1 MSLTSAAVIATGGDS
16 VEDIDGYRIHKFT
29 TTGSSSFVVTR
40 GGPVE
45 VLVVAGGGGG
55 GGIFTS
61 FAPGGGG
68 GAGELIYRKNYSI
81 SGVVF
86 ITVGDGGFGGSN
98 NAPIFQNST
107 NGQNSIFGDLIA
119 IGGGRGGGD
128 SNGGGGGSGGGG
140 SRGWLGGASIAV
152 TGFGNAGGKSIGD
165 RATGTAN
172 GGGGGGAG
180 GQGLDSYNN
189 SIKTPGGGGLSYNIS
204 GISKTYAT
212 GGRGGQRDG
221 SPSASATVPMN
232 TGDGGNGASTNRSI
246 IWGSEVAPSGSN
258 GGSGIVIVRYPIGM
272 VWTGKETIPREIF
285 KYNYPLDS
293 ATSVVGAYSFRKLIG
308 SYQGPMIRL
317 IRQSD
322 LTNMDFVGDNF
333 GNLSNVQTGLSASTW
348 IGGSS
353 ANVSIWYDQSSAVN
367 HAPYTSDNSYGLPP
381 PFSLTDGIYFQN
393 QNFTTSTT
401 YYYGLKL
408 GTAKTIQACLC
419 NFNLKSGKTNDTA
432 WNSLVAASVDNAGV
446 RLFGTPGSL
455 QIGDRN
461 DLLTTGC
468 YTIFDG
474 VYNSPTSGNFFI
486 NSFDVPHKM
495 FANRT
500 VEPYTRGAMLYIGTA
515 NPSNSDTLKRRS
527 FYGYMSELVLFS
539 GSVNS
544 STALTYMV

>member
-1 MSLTSAAVIATGGDS
+1 MSLTGASVIASGGDT
-16 VEDIDGYRIHKFT
+16 VQDIRGYRIHTFT
-29 TTGSSSFVVTR
+29 TVGTSSLVVTR

-45 VLVVAGGGGG
+45 VLVVAVGGGGG
-55 GGIFTS
+55 NTGNFV
-61 FAPGGGG
+61 PGGGG
-68 GAGELIYRKNYSI
+68 GAGELIYQSTFDASGTI
-81 SGVVF
+81 SVS
-86 ITVGDGGFGGSN
+86 VGSGGLQNSPGADTTFGSLIAKGGGYGGFNAGGFDGG
-98 NAPIFQNST
+98 P
-107 NGQNSIFGDLIA
+107 
-119 IGGGRGGGD
+119 
-128 SNGGGGGSGGGG
+128 GGSGGGARRGNNG
-140 SRGWLGGASIAV
+140 SPTGIGGSSIKTIGLGNNGGNSI
-152 TGFGNAGGKSIGD
+152 GNASLSAD
-165 RATGTAN
+165 
-172 GGGGGGAG
+172 GGGGGGALG
-180 GQGLDSYNN
+180 IGADAARLGSGSLG
-189 SIKTPGGGGLSYNIS
+189 TPGGPGYTTTIS
-204 GISKTYAT
+204 GSSKTYAI
-212 GGRGGQRDG
+212 GGFGGIRGTQRDG
-221 SPSASATVPMN
+221 AAAQPN
-232 TGDGGNGASTNRSI
+232 TGNGGGGGCSTGTVSNGGA
-246 IWGSEVAPSGSN
+246 

-272 VWTGKETIPREIF
+272 VWTGKEAIPREIF

-381 PFSLTDGIYFQN
+381 PFSLTGGIYFQN

-446 RLFGTPGSL
+446 RLSGTPGSL

>member
-1 MSLTSAAVIATGGDS
+1 VYASGG
-16 VEDIDGYRIHKFT
+16 Y
-29 TTGSSSFVVTR
+29 
-40 GGPVE
+40 GGMRNNNV
-45 VLVVAGGGGG
+45 
-55 GGIFTS
+55 
-61 FAPGGGG
+61 
-68 GAGELIYRKNYSI
+68 N
-81 SGVVF
+81 
-86 ITVGDGGFGGSN
+86 GDTALPN
-98 NAPIFQNST
+98 T
-107 NGQNSIFGDLIA
+107 
-119 IGGGRGGGD
+119 
-128 SNGGGGGSGGGG
+128 GSGGGG
-140 SRGWLGGASIAV
+140 
-152 TGFGNAGGKSIGD
+152 
-165 RATGTAN
+165 
-172 GGGGGGAG
+172 
-180 GQGLDSYNN
+180 
-189 SIKTPGGGGLSYNIS
+189 
-204 GISKTYAT
+204 
-212 GGRGGQRDG
+212 
-221 SPSASATVPMN
+221 
-232 TGDGGNGASTNRSI
+232 GDGNNTTTAIGG
-246 IWGSEVAPSGSN
+246 N

-272 VWTGKETIPREIF
+272 VWTGQEAIPREIF

-419 NFNLKSGKTNDTA
+419 NFNLKSGKTSDSS